1 MDTIDFTSIKNDL
14 ANVLITPVPLD
25 QSRSKLGDASKPVAL
40 PSGDEVKLNQASIE
54 ITGVLSNELDLD
66 ELNTAEL
73 LYNASDLS
81 YKKGTS
87 IGDSARLA
95 YYLRA
100 HYILNI
106 VGYLVSHKRLDIIT
120 NNNQVLFDN
129 ILKSFSKIYTLSGK
143 LNDMID
149 KQKLPATS
157 TILHLSIVSIIPE
170 VSCLMHTSYW
180 DKLYLD

>member
-1 MDTIDFTSIKNDL
+1 M
-14 ANVLITPVPLD
+14 
-25 QSRSKLGDASKPVAL
+25 
-40 PSGDEVKLNQASIE
+40 
-54 ITGVLSNELDLD
+54 
-66 ELNTAEL
+66 
-73 LYNASDLS
+73 
-81 YKKGTS
+81 
-87 IGDSARLA
+87 A

-170 VSCLMHTSYW
+170 VSCLMHNELLGQVVFGLVDNYYESYGTLNNYKSLVEFILKNIS
-180 DKLYLD
+180 DEDVFVIHFYHPLYNCSRNYFN